1 MRVLAYLPLVFLLGC
16 SSNVYEAPPGIGPS
30 SLIIENPNPVAH
42 GQGDILVNLRP
53 VLTGAVVE
61 RMTVEFSFAHSRN
74 RSIPR
79 LPLPESDRVRLAQEL
94 TKEARA
100 DKSVMQE
107 YGVAVARNTY
117 CRTGSIGLNRKG
129 RSYTSASDIQAI
141 INANGG
147 VQIGERIPAGLSG
160 KQIPP
165 VEYQS
170 LTSLNAWNVR
180 LTCDAPTP
188 Y

>member
-16 SSNVYEAPPGIGPS
+16 SPNANEAVPGIGPS

-42 GQGDILVNLRP
+42 GQADILVNLRP
-53 VLTGAVVE
+53 VLTGGVVE
-61 RMTVEFSFAHSRN
+61 RMTVEFSFAQSRN

-79 LPLPESDRVRLAQEL
+79 LALPEADRAKLEQEL
-94 TKEARA
+94 AKEARA
-100 DKSVMQE
+100 DKPVIQK

-129 RSYTSASDIQAI
+129 RSFTSASDIQAVM
-141 INANGG
+141 NANGG
-147 VQIGERIPAGLSG
+147 RILGGRGPPGLSG
-160 KQIPP
+160 EPIPP

-170 LTSLNAWNVR
+170 LMGLNAWHVS
-180 LTCDAPTP
+180 LTCNAPTP